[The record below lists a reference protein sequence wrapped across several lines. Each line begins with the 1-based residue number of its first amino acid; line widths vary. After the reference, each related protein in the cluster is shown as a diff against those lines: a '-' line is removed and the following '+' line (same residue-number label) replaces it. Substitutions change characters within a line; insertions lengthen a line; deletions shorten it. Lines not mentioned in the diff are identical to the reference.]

1 MTKKIL
7 CLVMAL
13 CMLFVFV
20 ACNNPELPPEEDG
33 GDQNG
38 ATYSIYFYTGN
49 SATVEPMT
57 GIKAGAKITK
67 PKDPVVIG
75 SRLVGWFTD
84 YGTYLDEFVWDVMP
98 DHDVTLYAKWEQV
111 VDNSALEAYEKSLDE
126 TSENGHLY
134 IHYMRFDNSPE
145 AYAKMSVW
153 AWPKAFTG
161 RTFNW
166 EKDSNGK
173 VVVDDVGGAVCDI
186 DLTQQYTDA
195 GNEGGEKM
203 QFFKD
208 GCFGSNYNSDYIK
221 DSSKYMDPE
230 IGFLIVYD
238 ESKDSGKHW
247 TTDGGNQYFTISAAV
262 RENGSIH
269 IFATQDNVGDFVF
282 KIADKGIIDNP
293 YENDDGTNESKTDVD
308 SSKTAFANLKAT
320 SAPEDLFDTVSG
332 VGYQIMVASFA
343 DSNGDGYG
351 DIRGIINNLDYLDK
365 TLNVDVLW
373 LTPIQLSDS
382 YHGYDIIDYCSVD
395 PKFGSL
401 DDYKELLEECHKRG
415 MKVVMDLVL
424 NHTSINNVWFQK
436 SAKMVVED
444 GIEYR
449 SFYQWRNHKKNS
461 LSDAWYQY
469 SEYDYS
475 YYGKF
480 GSSMPELNYDYQAT
494 RDAILGVAKFW
505 MTLLG
510 DEGVDG
516 FRIDAVKHIYMED
529 EVQAAKTDIIIKDY
543 DTATKTDYSTNVTK
557 NLNFFCWLI
566 NGIKN
571 INPNAYVV
579 GENFDGHAYNV
590 APYYKAFDGMLD
602 FYMYY
607 NLAEIASGMGYA
619 EGVAGKT
626 TSTSGSLP
634 QGTNTNQLKSGAWS
648 FLGVYNTNASYGYQ
662 LDSLFTSNH
671 DVARLMN
678 NVARTGNASNWTAG
692 TITNSNATEAKKR
705 ALTVF
710 AATMSLPGV
719 SWIYY
724 GDELGMSSNY
734 GTGEGKTS
742 PHVDRWYR
750 QPFKWEKNANEITA
764 KYSIAGD
771 KTYYV
776 EWDSYNKT
784 LNGVAEQ
791 LKDSNSFLSETMKW
805 TKLKSTDKVIRYGNY
820 AYRSFDNAGD
830 IFSFTRSYNGTTY
843 WIACNFGKSEYRNP
857 SQVFGNGTVIC
868 ATNGASMSILP
879 AGGCMVVKI

>member
-1 MTKKIL
+1 
-7 CLVMAL
+7 MAL

-20 ACNNPELPPEEDG
+20 ACNNAQTPPAADDPPATDG
-33 GDQNG
+33 SP
-38 ATYSIYFYTGN
+38 TYSIYFYTGN
-49 SATVEPMT
+49 SATVAPMT

-75 SRLVGWFTD
+75 SKFLGWFTD
-84 YGTYLDEFVWDVMP
+84 YGTYQQEFTWGTMPAHDVM
-98 DHDVTLYAKWEQV
+98 LYANWEQT
-111 VDNSALEAYEKSLDE
+111 VDNSELEAYEAALDAS
-126 TSENGHLY
+126 SENGHLY
-134 IHYMRFDNSPE
+134 IHYMRFDNDPAE
-145 AYAKMSVW
+145 YAKMSVW

-166 EKDSNGK
+166 KKDAQGK
-173 VVVDDVGGAVCDI
+173 VVVDDIGGAVCDI
-186 DLTQQYTDA
+186 DLTQRYNDA
-195 GNEGGEKM
+195 GNAGKETI

-208 GCFGSNYNSDYIK
+208 GYYGSNYQPNYVHDSD
-221 DSSKYMDPE
+221 KYMDPQ

-238 ESKDSGKHW
+238 ESKDSGNHW
-247 TTDGGNQYFTISAAV
+247 TTDGGNQFFSIIDAV
-262 RENGSIH
+262 RENGALH
-269 IFATQDNVGDFVF
+269 VFATQDNVGDFVF

-293 YENDDGTNESKTDVD
+293 YENDDGTNVSKSNVN
-308 SSKTAFANLKAT
+308 SSAT
-320 SAPEDLFDTVSG
+320 LSATKAPENLFDTVNG

-351 DIRGIINNLDYLDK
+351 DIRGIIDNLDYLDK

-395 PKFGSL
+395 PRFGTM
-401 DDYKELLEECHKRG
+401 DDYKELLQKCHARG

-424 NHTSINNVWFQK
+424 NHTSVNNVWFQK
-436 SAKMVVED
+436 SAKMAVED

-449 SFYQWRNHKKNS
+449 SFYQWRNHKKES
-461 LSDAWYQY
+461 LSAAWYQY

-494 RDAILGVAKFW
+494 RDAILGVAEFW

-510 DEGVDG
+510 DSGVDG

-529 EVQAAKTDIIIKDY
+529 EVKANAGDIIISDY
-543 DTATKTDYSTNVTK
+543 DEATKTDYSTNVTK

-566 NGIKN
+566 NGIKK

-590 APYYKAFDGMLD
+590 APYYTAFDGMLD

-607 NLAEIASGMGYA
+607 NLAEIAAHMGYA
-619 EGVAGKT
+619 AGVAGAT
-626 TSTSGSLP
+626 TSSDGSVP
-634 QGTNTNQLKSGAWS
+634 TGKNTNKLKGGAWS
-648 FLGVYNTNASYGYQ
+648 FAGVLNTNAQYGYQ
-662 LDSLFTSNH
+662 FDSLFTSNH
-671 DVARLMN
+671 DVPRLMN
-678 NVARTGNASNWTAG
+678 NVARTGTSANWTAG
-692 TITNSNATEAKKR
+692 TITATNAAEMKQR

-710 AATMSLPGV
+710 AATMTLPGV

-734 GTGEGKTS
+734 GAGESKTS
-742 PHVDRWYR
+742 PHVDRQYR
-750 QPFKWEKNANEITA
+750 QPFKWTTTA
-764 KYSIAGD
+764 TASKYTTSYSIAGD

-776 EWDSYNKT
+776 EWDNYNKT
-784 LNGVAEQ
+784 LPGATEQ
-791 LKDSNSFLSETMKW
+791 LKDSSSFLNEVIKW
-805 TKLKSTDKVIRYGNY
+805 TKLKSTDPVIRYGNY
-820 AYRSFDNAGD
+820 EYRSFNNAGD
-830 IFSFTRSYNGTTY
+830 IFSFTRSYNGKTY
-843 WIACNFGKSEYRNP
+843 WIVCNFGSYEYRNP
-857 SQVFGNGTVIC
+857 NTVFGSGATLVC
-868 ATNGASMSILP
+868 ASKGASMTYLP
-879 AGGCMVVKI
+879 AGGSMVVKIAG